1 MTAQPSELLQ
11 PGDPALEQLGRL
23 SDGWGGTLDAGRNA
37 EHRLAMEVG
46 RALLAAG
53 FELHDCGRNAP
64 TGGVCLTPSSSPPAS
79 YAGVLVTWAQHDVL
93 AHVEDGPLY
102 DVYRQVQD
110 AMNEA
115 LGEVLRAL
123 GFVVGQAG
131 RARLVTRRRRP

>member
-1 MTAQPSELLQ
+1 MTVHASELLR
-11 PGDPALEQLGRL
+11 PGDPALRQLGRL
-23 SDGWGGTLDAGRNA
+23 SDGWGGTLDPDRNA
-37 EHRLAMEVG
+37 EHRLALEVG

-53 FELHDCGRNAP
+53 FELYDCGHHAP

-102 DVYRQVQD
+102 DVYRQVQEV
-110 AMNEA
+110 MNEA
-115 LGEVLRAL
+115 LGEVLHAL

-131 RARLVTRRRRP
+131 RAHLVTRRRRP